1 VTFANPLPPWALAL
15 VLGGALAVAWLAY
28 RHAPI
33 PRGARFGLI
42 ALRCLTLLAIVLFL
56 MRPVARTSDE
66 DARDAVVPILVD
78 TSRSMGIQDADGQR
92 RIDRARGIVSG
103 ELLPELGRRFSV
115 EVLSFAESL
124 APTTPEALGAAGRRS
139 DLAGALAA
147 VRDRFRGRPIAGI
160 VVVSDGGD
168 TSGTAE
174 RVAVD
179 GPPVFPVSIGSE
191 TAGRDREV
199 LSVTAAEAVLD
210 DSRVELAASVVGHG
224 HGTAPIVMR
233 LLENG
238 RPIDVRQAAPA
249 AEGVPVRVTF
259 RVTPPRGAPTIYTVD
274 VPAAEG
280 ELVPENNARSVLV
293 LPPARPRRVLLVEG
307 APGFEHSFLKR
318 ALAGD
323 TGLEVDSVV
332 RKGRNEQGADTFY
345 VQAARSRSEALAA
358 GYPQKM
364 PDLFQYDALVL
375 ANVEGTQLARAQLE
389 ATRDFV
395 GRRGGGLLVLGA
407 HSFLR
412 RGLIDTALE
421 EVLPLELAGRGRGV
435 VPSAGPRGMNR
446 VSLTAAGEAHPVMQ
460 LGAAAD
466 ETRKRWEA
474 APALASI
481 APLGDPRPAASVLA
495 VTTGAGGAASALVAV
510 QRYGDG
516 RSMIFAGEA
525 AWRWRM
531 MLPASDRSY
540 DTFWRQ
546 AVRWL
551 AVAAPDPVSVSAPAG
566 ASTGDVMALRIAAR
580 TETFEPMRDATVDVR
595 VTAPDGKLQEL
606 RATRETGPGAD
617 GRYVVHYR
625 GDQPGVYRVVAEA
638 RRSDSRDKGGSSPVA
653 ARTGTT
659 SILVGGADVEM
670 SDPRLNARLLQRIA
684 AASGGSVV
692 QEGRTPQ
699 LIEALQSAVPV
710 AVLSV
715 RRDLWHTGWSFAAIV
730 MLLGAEWL
738 LRRRSGLR

>member
-1 VTFANPLPPWALAL
+1 
-15 VLGGALAVAWLAY
+15 
-28 RHAPI
+28 
-33 PRGARFGLI
+33 
-42 ALRCLTLLAIVLFL
+42 
-56 MRPVARTSDE
+56 
-66 DARDAVVPILVD
+66 
-78 TSRSMGIQDADGQR
+78 
-92 RIDRARGIVSG
+92 
-103 ELLPELGRRFSV
+103 
-115 EVLSFAESL
+115 
-124 APTTPEALGAAGRRS
+124 
-139 DLAGALAA
+139 
-147 VRDRFRGRPIAGI
+147 
-160 VVVSDGGD
+160 
-168 TSGTAE
+168 
-174 RVAVD
+174 
-179 GPPVFPVSIGSE
+179 
-191 TAGRDREV
+191 
-199 LSVTAAEAVLD
+199 
-210 DSRVELAASVVGHG
+210 
-224 HGTAPIVMR
+224 
-233 LLENG
+233 
-238 RPIDVRQAAPA
+238 
-249 AEGVPVRVTF
+249 
-259 RVTPPRGAPTIYTVD
+259 
-274 VPAAEG
+274 
-280 ELVPENNARSVLV
+280 
-293 LPPARPRRVLLVEG
+293 
-307 APGFEHSFLKR
+307 
-318 ALAGD
+318 
-323 TGLEVDSVV
+323 
-332 RKGRNEQGADTFY
+332 
-345 VQAARSRSEALAA
+345 
-358 GYPQKM
+358 
-364 PDLFQYDALVL
+364 
-375 ANVEGTQLARAQLE
+375 
-389 ATRDFV
+389 
-395 GRRGGGLLVLGA
+395 
-407 HSFLR
+407 
-412 RGLIDTALE
+412 
-421 EVLPLELAGRGRGV
+421 
-435 VPSAGPRGMNR
+435 
-446 VSLTAAGEAHPVMQ
+446 MQ